1 MKNKVYACRAC
12 RCVAWKLSR
21 RMRSVIA
28 GFLLPGILCGVLG
41 CGGSGTARVKGHVTL
56 DGQPLQQGAITFV
69 SVDGVARTVG
79 TVVLDGQFIVDMP
92 TGKKIVRIQ
101 GTKVVG
107 QRRAY
112 ESDADSPMVDIVE
125 DVVPAHTIQR
135 LNSSLTQNP
144 APIKRCLLS
153 QVDNHESEISIV
165 RQSSSACFSEQKI

>member
-1 MKNKVYACRAC
+1 MKNKVYPC

-92 TGKKIVRIQ
+92 TGKKLFAFREQKLLVREEL
-101 GTKVVG
+101 TKAMPIA
-107 QRRAY
+107 RWWTSLKMWCPRN
-112 ESDADSPMVDIVE
+112 
-125 DVVPAHTIQR
+125 TIQR

>member
-1 MKNKVYACRAC
+1 MLLGLAMKNKVYACRAC

-125 DVVPAHTIQR
+125 DVVPAQY
-135 LNSSLTQNP
+135 NSRTELEFDAKPGSNKTVF
-144 APIKRCLLS
+144 AITSR
-153 QVDNHESEISIV
+153 
-165 RQSSSACFSEQKI
+165 